1 MNDQIS
7 PSVLRAAAEQFRELG
22 IAVIEGFASETE
34 VADMRSTMRSMVLGW
49 WEQESMAEKGD
60 PKDPWASEGAAVP
73 GDAPTFEEGEQALR
87 PRRRS
92 IRSKSRG
99 VAASLGAAA
108 RAVAPAVRHLIA

>member
-1 MNDQIS
+1 M
-7 PSVLRAAAEQFRELG
+7 AAYG
-22 IAVIEGFASETE
+22 
-34 VADMRSTMRSMVLGW
+34 ADVTYQR
-49 WEQESMAEKGD
+49 SMAEKGD

-99 VAASLGAAA
+99 VAASLGASLVTRRQKMKTTA
-108 RAVAPAVRHLIA
+108 